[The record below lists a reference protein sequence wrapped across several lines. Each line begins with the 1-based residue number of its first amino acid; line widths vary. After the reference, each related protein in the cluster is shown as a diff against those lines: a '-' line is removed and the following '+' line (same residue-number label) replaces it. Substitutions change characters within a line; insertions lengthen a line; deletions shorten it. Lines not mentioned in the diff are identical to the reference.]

1 MGQNQPPN
9 EWVMNCNYEKGKDCT
24 VSAMIDGGP
33 NNLLGTFLIV
43 SYSVAYTTLT
53 IVADGVGSRASMQ
66 VDNWPFVSTSICTGG
81 ACSYDQ
87 GKSAELLQT
96 ILKGGS
102 SITVQLSTQAD
113 GMVGPSATRCRVSPP
128 STSGPSG
135 PSRAADRAGSAQQ
148 AEIGRAERHVAA
160 VGVGRLGV
168 EHLARGAAGEHAG
181 AWHVL
186 ASIRG
191 ASKP

>member
-1 MGQNQPPN
+1 MNRVIVTALSLGLVASSVAAQPMGQNQPPN
-9 EWVMNCNYEKGKDCT
+9 QWVMNCNYEKGKDCT

-53 IVADGVGSRASMQ
+53 VVADGIGQRASMQ
-66 VDNWPFVSTSICTGG
+66 VDTWPFVSTGICTGG

-96 ILKGGS
+96 ILKGS

-113 GMVGPSATRCRVSPP
+113 GMVGPLTNTLQGFATQYQ
-128 STSGPSG
+128 
-135 PSRAADRAGSAQQ
+135 RAVRAQQ
-148 AEIGRAERHVAA
+148 GR
-160 VGVGRLGV
+160 
-168 EHLARGAAGEHAG
+168 
-181 AWHVL
+181 
-186 ASIRG
+186 
-191 ASKP
+191 

>member
-1 MGQNQPPN
+1 MNRSIVAALGFCLMASSASAQPMGQNQPPN
-9 EWVMNCNYEKGKDCT
+9 QWVSNCNYEKGKDCT

-53 IVADGVGSRASMQ
+53 VVADGVGSRASMQ

-96 ILKGGS
+96 MLKGS

-113 GMVGPSATRCRVSPP
+113 GMAGPLTNTLQGFAAQYE
-128 STSGPSG
+128 
-135 PSRAADRAGSAQQ
+135 RAVRAQQ
-148 AEIGRAERHVAA
+148 GR
-160 VGVGRLGV
+160 
-168 EHLARGAAGEHAG
+168 
-181 AWHVL
+181 
-186 ASIRG
+186 
-191 ASKP
+191 

>member
-1 MGQNQPPN
+1 MTRSIVAALGFCLLASSASAQPMGQNQPPN
-9 EWVMNCNYEKGKDCT
+9 QWVSNCNYEKGKDCT

-53 IVADGVGSRASMQ
+53 VVADGIGQRASMQ

-113 GMVGPSATRCRVSPP
+113 GMVGPLTNTLQGFAAQYE
-128 STSGPSG
+128 
-135 PSRAADRAGSAQQ
+135 RAVRAQQ
-148 AEIGRAERHVAA
+148 GR
-160 VGVGRLGV
+160 
-168 EHLARGAAGEHAG
+168 
-181 AWHVL
+181 
-186 ASIRG
+186 
-191 ASKP
+191 